1 MIARITSLILL
12 ALVSTVFAAPL
23 QALRAVD
30 KPDADAVVGSRAPQ
44 GVAEIVGN
52 GGVAFPRAP
61 QGVAERVPQE
71 VAERVPQGVAERV
84 PQGVA
89 ETAGNGGLAWFPRH
103 AN

>member
-1 MIARITSLILL
+1 MIARITYLILL

-44 GVAEIVGN
+44 GVAERV
-52 GGVAFPRAP
+52 P
-61 QGVAERVPQE
+61 QGVAERVPQG
-71 VAERVPQGVAERV
+71 VAERAPQGVAERV